1 MLSHVY
7 STERFIQVT
16 FMPDGTFNQTGAEN
30 TNAVGLLGTWAQ
42 SVGGISSSAHEPFRC
57 GPQRHV
63 MLSAGRGQG
72 YLRARKTLR
81 RGNYEILDDP

>member
-1 MLSHVY
+1 MLSRVY

-42 SVGGISSSAHEPFRC
+42 SVGGISSAYEPLER
-57 GPQRHV
+57 GPHRHV
-63 MLSAGRGQG
+63 MASAGRGQG